1 MKPEKKRYF
10 GMALDPIHVGTG
22 GYRLGRVD
30 NTIVRDKATNV
41 PIIPGSSIEGTT
53 RTYAAFALM
62 EDGNSIKGGQGK
74 NKEYLNC
81 AGKDSDKKGQCG
93 ACEICIIFGFSKK
106 DKSLHGMAQFSDAK
120 ILFFPVYS
128 MLGPVWVTCPDI
140 LGNFGLTESLSDENT
155 IKTTFD
161 VPNNRLNLGWLYLE
175 KKNRFPIPDGAFK
188 EIPQQI
194 KNKLVLV
201 SDKLFSQIVKS
212 NLEVR
217 TSVSIDP
224 QTGAAEDGA
233 LFTYEAIPRSTILY
247 FDIIYNDPNKFPAIR
262 NDLRSI
268 SMDSIVEN
276 GLNLMKLLGIGG
288 MGTRGFGRLEI
299 YLSGSGTGGR

>member
-1 MKPEKKRYF
+1 MKPQKKYI

-62 EDGNSIKGGQGK
+62 ENGGSIKGRQGI
-74 NKEYLNC
+74 NNEYLNC
-81 AGKDSDKKGQCG
+81 AGKDTDKREQCG
-93 ACEICIIFGFSKK
+93 VCEICIIFGFSKK

-140 LGNFGLTESLSDENT
+140 LGDFGLTDGLSDENV

-175 KKNRFPIPDGAFK
+175 KKNRFTIPDGTLK

-201 SDKLFSQIVKS
+201 SDKLFSQIVNS

-224 QTGAAEDGA
+224 QTGAAQEGA

-247 FDIIYNDPNKFPAIR
+247 FDIIYNDPNKFPAIP
-262 NDLRSI
+262 NNLRSI

-276 GLNLMKLLGIGG
+276 GLKLMKLLGIGG
-288 MGTRGFGRLEI
+288 MGTRGFGRIEI
-299 YLSGSGTGGR
+299 YLSGSTSGGG